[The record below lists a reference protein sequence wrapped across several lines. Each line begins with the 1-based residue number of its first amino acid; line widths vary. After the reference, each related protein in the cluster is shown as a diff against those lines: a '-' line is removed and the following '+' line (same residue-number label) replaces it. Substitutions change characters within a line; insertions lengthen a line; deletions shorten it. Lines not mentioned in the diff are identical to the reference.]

1 MKMIPNKLIEFE
13 KSSSFTRQLGLGNI
27 PRDAIVFIKDTG
39 EIYTNGTCYSN
50 YEEVRKMLFEENP
63 EKLTVSERISRLHQK
78 ITGGSTTTLKEIED
92 KLAEY
97 EQKEIQLTPGKGV
110 SIEGTTINA
119 KVDEES
125 IIINNQNELAVG
137 IVSGGSF

>member
-1 MKMIPNKLIEFE
+1 MKMIPNKLIEFD

-39 EIYTNGTCYSN
+39 EIYTNGTCYSS
-50 YEEVRKMLFEENP
+50 YEEVRKMLFEDNP
-63 EKLTVSERISRLHQK
+63 ENLTVSERISRLHQK

-97 EQKEIQLTPGKGV
+97 EERFQLNPGEGI
-110 SIEGTTINA
+110 SIEGTTVNA
-119 KVDEES
+119 NVDKES
-125 IIINNQNELAVG
+125 IVINNQNELAVG

>member
-27 PRDAIVFIKDTG
+27 PRDSIVFIKDTG
-39 EIYTNGTCYSN
+39 EIYTNGTCYSS

-78 ITGGSTTTLKEIED
+78 ITGGSTITLKEIED

-97 EQKEIQLTPGKGV
+97 EAAQLKEGKGI
-110 SIEGTTINA
+110 SIEGTSINA

-125 IIINNQNELAVG
+125 IIINDQNELAVG
-137 IVSGGSF
+137 VVSGGSF